1 MGGRLLL
8 MSEASRRM
16 IGACLAEFRAASP
29 SRRLLAYSLVLAMV
43 AVLWGAVGRLD
54 VVSSAVGEVMPMS
67 KVKAIQHLEGGI
79 VSAILVEE
87 GARVEKGQPLVRLDP
102 IRASSE
108 LEELASRLGGLRI
121 DIARLEAEVKGEDR
135 FTVPAALA
143 REAPEV
149 AQAAVDAFDTRRRR
163 LAHDIGSQQTQ
174 IAQRQQELTEIGVR
188 IGNNR
193 RALDLVADQVGIS
206 ENLLR
211 RELTSRM
218 VHLDLVRQQQTL
230 KGQLDA
236 DQAAV
241 PRMESGLK
249 DARERMG
256 SLKENFIEQARKEL
270 AAANQSLEEL
280 SQRML
285 KFRSAQDRTVL
296 RAPVEGIVKT
306 IAVATEGGV
315 IQAGQ
320 TVLELVPIEDRL
332 IIEAKLPVQDIG
344 YVRRGQPARV
354 TLASAE
360 AAAFGHMDG
369 TVDTISPDA
378 TVTNDGRAFYKIRI
392 VTDKNRFESGDR
404 VYQLYPG
411 MQVQCGILIGSRTVF
426 AYLLSPWFQSLR
438 FAFEER

>member
-1 MGGRLLL
+1 MTPAQAIQSLRDH
-8 MSEASRRM
+8 ART
-16 IGACLAEFRAASP
+16 ATPAQ
-29 SRRLLAYSLVLAMV
+29 RLLAYSLVLA
-43 AVLWGAVGRLD
+43 AVLVAWGALGRLD

-67 KVKAIQHLEGGI
+67 RVKAVQHLEGGI

-87 GARVEKGQPLVRLDP
+87 GARVEKGRPLIRLDP

-108 LEELASRLGGLRI
+108 LEELGARLNGLRI
-121 DIARLEAEVKGEDR
+121 DIARLEAEVRSEDR
-135 FTVPAALA
+135 FVPPPALA
-143 REAPEV
+143 REAPDLAKSATEV
-149 AQAAVDAFDTRRRR
+149 FETRRRR
-163 LAHDIGSQQTQ
+163 LSHDISTQETQ
-174 IAQRQQELTEIGVR
+174 IVQRQQELNEIGIR

-193 RALDLVADQVGIS
+193 RALGLVSDQVGIS
-206 ENLLR
+206 ENLLS

-241 PRMESGLK
+241 PRIESALK
-249 DARERMG
+249 EARERLG

-270 AAANQSLEEL
+270 SQAYQSLEEL
-280 SQRML
+280 TQRMH
-285 KFRSAQDRTVL
+285 KFQSAQDRTVL
-296 RAPVEGIVKT
+296 RAPVDGIVKT

-315 IQAGQ
+315 IQPGQ
-320 TVLELVPIEDRL
+320 TVLEIVPIEDRL
-332 IIEAKLPVQDIG
+332 IVEAKLRIEDIG
-344 YVRRGQPARV
+344 YVRRGQSARV
-354 TLASAE
+354 TLVSSE
-360 AAAFGHMDG
+360 AAAFGHIHG
-369 TVDTISPDA
+369 TVDTVSPDA
-378 TVTNDGRAFYKIRI
+378 TVTQDGRAFYKIRV

-411 MQVQCGILIGSRTVF
+411 MQVQCGILIGSRSVF